1 MHRGFTRLDWV
12 LGMLLILPVG
22 WYAIP
27 QSMMRREAAF
37 QRAAQDQVCELA
49 RAVDRYA
56 DDNGAPPT
64 EEQGLAALIRPPA
77 VGPVPRHWRRYLD
90 MDQIPWDP
98 WGDPYLYQTPG
109 ARDDLFIISS
119 LGPDRPM
126 RGIDDDEV
134 TSLGCGQG

>member
-12 LGMLLILPVG
+12 LGMLLPLPVG

-27 QSMMRREAAF
+27 QSMMRRETAF
-37 QRAAQDQVCELA
+37 QRTAQEQVCELA

-64 EEQGLAALIRPPA
+64 EE
-77 VGPVPRHWRRYLD
+77 PVPRHWRRYLD

-109 ARDDLFIISS
+109 ARDDLFISSS